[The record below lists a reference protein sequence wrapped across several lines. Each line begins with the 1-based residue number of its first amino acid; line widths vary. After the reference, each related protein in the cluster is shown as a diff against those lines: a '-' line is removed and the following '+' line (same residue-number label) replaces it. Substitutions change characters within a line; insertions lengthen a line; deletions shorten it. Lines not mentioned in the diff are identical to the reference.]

1 MGYFI
6 FSDLPSAEA
15 YTKEIEQAQGIP
27 RPGTDRWGDPIKAA
41 DEDLW
46 AVVESTGYYVP
57 PPSDPNAFQ
66 LELLP
71 DTWWGTP

>member
-1 MGYFI
+1 MGYWI
-6 FSDLPSAEA
+6 FDNLALAEA
-15 YTKEIEQAQGIP
+15 YTKEIEEAQGIP

-46 AVVESTGYYVP
+46 AVVESTGYYVAAP
-57 PPSDPNAFQ
+57 ADAFHM
-66 LELLP
+66 ELLP